1 MSGDESALRGG
12 VLHFDCA
19 AGIAG
24 DMTVGA
30 LVDLGVPESVVR
42 EALAALPLSGY
53 RVGFER
59 VRRGA
64 LVGTQFRVVID
75 GAHDDHPHHDEHHHD
90 EHHHPAPHQHAHVHE
105 EQPRHAHQHEQP
117 HAALHHEHPPAQHAH
132 AHHGDHAHRH
142 YAEIR
147 RMLLDAPLAEGV
159 RRRALTIFDRI
170 AQVEARLH
178 GTTVGEVAFHEVG
191 AIDSIVDIVGAA
203 AAIEWLAPVRIT
215 SRPVALGHGSVRT
228 AHGLLPL
235 PAPATLELL
244 AGAAVEDGDI
254 DFELTTPTGAAILA
268 ASVSSYG
275 ALPAMMVAGVG
286 WGAGE
291 RELPD
296 RPNLLRVVV
305 GRPLDEDRADDAGE
319 RCVVVEANVDDMTP
333 ELVAPLIG
341 ELLAAGARDAWVQ
354 PVLMKKGRPGY
365 VVSALATH
373 AVLSLVERA
382 LFRGSTTI
390 GARRYVVSR
399 TVLPRRMVVVET
411 PFGAVSVKVAGT
423 GEDENAAPELEDC
436 ARLACDRGVPLR
448 RVHAEALA
456 AYYRR

>member
-1 MSGDESALRGG
+1 MSSDENTLRGG

-30 LVDLGVPESVVR
+30 LVDLGVPEQVVR
-42 EALAALPLSGY
+42 EALSALPLSGY

-64 LVGTQFRVVID
+64 LEGTKFRVEIE
-75 GAHDDHPHHDEHHHD
+75 GGHEAPPHHHD
-90 EHHHPAPHQHAHVHE
+90 EHAH
-105 EQPRHAHQHEQP
+105 
-117 HAALHHEHPPAQHAH
+117 HHEHERR
-132 AHHGDHAHRH
+132 HHEHHHERHHEHRHEHGHRH

-178 GTTVGEVAFHEVG
+178 GTTVDDVAFHEVG

-203 AAIEWLAPVRIT
+203 AALEWLRPVRIT
-215 SRPVALGHGSVRT
+215 SRPVALGHGSVQT
-228 AHGLLPL
+228 AHGLLPV

-244 AGAAVEDGDI
+244 AGAAVEDGGLDC
-254 DFELTTPTGAAILA
+254 ELTTPTGAAILA
-268 ASVSSYG
+268 TSASSYG
-275 ALPAMMVAGVG
+275 ALPAMRVAGVG

-305 GRPLDEDRADDAGE
+305 GRPLDEASAQDDPVE
-319 RCVVVEANVDDMTP
+319 SCVVIEANVDDMTP

-365 VVSALATH
+365 VVSALASPE
-373 AVLSLVERA
+373 ALPSVERA

-390 GARRYVVSR
+390 GARRHVVRR
-399 TVLPRRMVVVET
+399 TVLPRRSVVVET
-411 PFGAVSVKVAGT
+411 PFGAVSVKVAGA

-436 ARLACDRGVPLR
+436 ARLARERDVPLR

-456 AYYRR
+456 AFYRR